1 MCARAVGVAR
11 PIVVISV
18 DPLLKKN
25 REELPGNSTVKL
37 KKAKK
42 IIKRQSENDGNEEKM
57 KKRPKSWGMHL
68 QHPAGS
74 MILCP

>member
-1 MCARAVGVAR
+1 MYARAVGVAK
-11 PIVVISV
+11 PIVVMCV
-18 DPLLKKN
+18 DPLLKKS

-42 IIKRQSENDGNEEKM
+42 IIKRQSENDGNEKKM

-68 QHPAGS
+68 QHPVGS
-74 MILCP
+74 MILCR